1 MSIYFAENLEQGVT
15 MAKTDPV
22 KQNSALQLQS
32 RLLIYSALGAIAI
45 GASVA
50 IASIMPLSQR
60 LKQAEERNLEFAA
73 QTRTLAIEEFLLR
86 TQDIGGQIASRTRA
100 RNQLAAFN
108 QGQVQRNEL
117 VRVSTDILNDALNQ
131 SEEIEGIIRFDGNGQ
146 PVTQIGLAIP
156 EEFWQIMP
164 SEGNQS
170 VFIGPVEIAGI
181 SYLIVGTL
189 INNETA
195 QVLGRDLVLFK
206 VPRLERIVQNH
217 SGLGETGEIIL
228 GRVTDGRVELFFEQR
243 NNDNRISRT
252 VENAIERS
260 VAGEAGL
267 MQSDSMSTIPEVI
280 AFNPIAIADWGLAV
294 KMDRQE
300 LYQPVQK
307 QILDTSIAI
316 AILTLLGTGGMVI
329 LLRPL
334 TDKAIVQTDEL
345 EQQIQEK
352 SALLQAKT
360 AALQTEQRQR
370 EAVEEALQ
378 QMNELKAS
386 SRQVADA
393 CATANFGVQEAQTI
407 ATGGRQS
414 VDRTLEGMT
423 TLKENVEAI
432 ALQIDHLHE
441 GARQIG
447 TIASLVGS
455 LADQTNML
463 ALNAAVEAVRAGDRG
478 KGFSVIATEIR
489 KLADRS
495 RQSADKINTLLGD
508 IQSSVVATSKA
519 TQEGTKT
526 VQVNFEIVQETA
538 VSLAGVLNAIDGVTA
553 SAQEISLATHEQAV
567 AIQQLVAAIDMI
579 KTSD

>member
-1 MSIYFAENLEQGVT
+1 
-15 MAKTDPV
+15 
-22 KQNSALQLQS
+22 
-32 RLLIYSALGAIAI
+32 
-45 GASVA
+45 
-50 IASIMPLSQR
+50 
-60 LKQAEERNLEFAA
+60 
-73 QTRTLAIEEFLLR
+73 
-86 TQDIGGQIASRTRA
+86 
-100 RNQLAAFN
+100 
-108 QGQVQRNEL
+108 
-117 VRVSTDILNDALNQ
+117 
-131 SEEIEGIIRFDGNGQ
+131 
-146 PVTQIGLAIP
+146 
-156 EEFWQIMP
+156 
-164 SEGNQS
+164 
-170 VFIGPVEIAGI
+170 
-181 SYLIVGTL
+181 
-189 INNETA
+189 
-195 QVLGRDLVLFK
+195 
-206 VPRLERIVQNH
+206 
-217 SGLGETGEIIL
+217 
-228 GRVTDGRVELFFEQR
+228 
-243 NNDNRISRT
+243 
-252 VENAIERS
+252 
-260 VAGEAGL
+260 
-267 MQSDSMSTIPEVI
+267 
-280 AFNPIAIADWGLAV
+280 
-294 KMDRQE
+294 
-300 LYQPVQK
+300 
-307 QILDTSIAI
+307 
-316 AILTLLGTGGMVI
+316 

-352 SALLQAKT
+352 SALLQAQT

-370 EAVEEALQ
+370 KAVEDALD

-386 SRQVADA
+386 SQQVASS

-407 ATGGRQS
+407 ATAGRRS

-423 TLKENVEAI
+423 TLKDNVEAI

-495 RQSADKINTLLGD
+495 RQSADKINILLED

-538 VSLAGVLNAIDGVTA
+538 VSLTGVLKAIDEVTA

-567 AIQQLVAAIDMI
+567 AIQQLVAAIDLI

>member
-1 MSIYFAENLEQGVT
+1 MT
-15 MAKTDPV
+15 KTDQG

-32 RLLIYSALGAIAI
+32 RLLIYSALGALGI

-50 IASIMPLSQR
+50 IASIMPLSER

-86 TQDIGGQIASRTRA
+86 TQDIGGQISSRTRA
-100 RNQLAAFN
+100 RNQLAAYN
-108 QGQVQRNEL
+108 QGQVKRNEL
-117 VRVSTDILNDALNQ
+117 VQVSTAILTDALNQ
-131 SEEIEGIIRFDGNGQ
+131 SEDIKGIMRFDAKGQ

-156 EEFWQIMP
+156 EEFWQVMP
-164 SEGNQS
+164 SEGNPT
-170 VFIGPVEIAGI
+170 VFMGPVDIAGI

-189 INNETA
+189 INNQTA
-195 QVLGRDLVLFK
+195 QVIGRDLVLFE
-206 VPRLERIVQNH
+206 VSRLERIIQNY
-217 SGLGETGEIIL
+217 SGLGATGEIIL
-228 GRVTDGRVELFFEQR
+228 GTVKNGKVQRFFQTR
-243 NNDNRISRT
+243 NNTNRISMA
-252 VENAIERS
+252 VENAIKMA
-260 VAGEAGL
+260 VGGEAGL
-267 MQSDSMSTIPEVI
+267 MQSDAMSDIPEVI
-280 AFNPIAIADWGLAV
+280 AFNPIALANWGLAV

-307 QILDTSIAI
+307 QILDTGIAI

-334 TDKAIVQTDEL
+334 TNKAIVQTDEL

-352 SALLQAKT
+352 SALLQVKT

-370 EAVEEALQ
+370 RAVEEALQ

-386 SRQVADA
+386 SRQVAEA
-393 CATANFGVQEAQTI
+393 CATANFGVQDAQTI
-407 ATGGRQS
+407 ATAGTRS
-414 VDRTLEGMT
+414 VARTLEGMT
-423 TLKENVEAI
+423 TLKDNVEAI

-495 RQSADKINTLLGD
+495 RQSADKINILLED

-519 TQEGTKT
+519 TAEGTKT

-538 VSLAGVLNAIDGVTA
+538 VSLTGVLQAIEEVTT

-567 AIQQLVAAIDMI
+567 AIQQLVAAIDLI
-579 KTSD
+579 QT

>member
-1 MSIYFAENLEQGVT
+1 
-15 MAKTDPV
+15 MAKTDQGR
-22 KQNSALQLQS
+22 QNSALQLQS
-32 RLLIYSALGAIAI
+32 RLLIYSALGALAI

-50 IASIMPLSQR
+50 IASIMPLSER
-60 LKQAEERNLEFAA
+60 LKHAEERNLEFAA

-86 TQDIGGQIASRTRA
+86 TQDIGAQIASRTRA
-100 RNQLAAFN
+100 RNQLAAYN
-108 QGQVQRNEL
+108 QGQIQRNEL
-117 VRVSTDILNDALNQ
+117 VQVSTNILTDALNQ
-131 SEEIEGIIRFDGNGQ
+131 SEEIEGIMRFDVTGQ
-146 PVTQIGLAIP
+146 PVTQIGLPIP
-156 EEFWQIMP
+156 QEFWPVMP
-164 SEGNQS
+164 SGGNQS
-170 VFIGPVEIAGI
+170 VIVGPVEIAEI

-189 INNETA
+189 INNETE
-195 QVLGRDLVLFK
+195 QLLGRDLVLFE
-206 VPRLERIVQNH
+206 VPRLKRIVQNH

-228 GRVTDGRVELFFEQR
+228 GTVNNGRVQLFFEAG
-243 NNDNRISRT
+243 NNGNRISRA

-267 MQSDSMSTIPEVI
+267 IQSDLMSDISEVI
-280 AFNPIAIADWGLAV
+280 AFNPIAIANWGLAV

-307 QILDTSIAI
+307 QIVDTGIAI

-334 TDKAIVQTDEL
+334 ANKAIVQTDEL

-352 SALLQAKT
+352 SALLQAET

-370 EAVEEALQ
+370 RAVEEALE

-386 SRQVADA
+386 SRQVASN
-393 CATANFGVQEAQTI
+393 CATANFGVQEAQSI
-407 ATGGRQS
+407 ATGGTRS
-414 VDRTLEGMT
+414 VERTLEGMT
-423 TLKENVEAI
+423 NLKDNVEAI

-495 RQSADKINTLLGD
+495 RQSADRINILLAD
-508 IQSSVVATSKA
+508 IQSSVVTTSKA

-526 VQVNFEIVQETA
+526 VQVNFKIVQETA
-538 VSLAGVLNAIDGVTA
+538 VSLTGVLKAIDGVTT

-567 AIQQLVAAIDMI
+567 AIQQLVEAIDTI
-579 KTSD
+579 KTSS

>member
-1 MSIYFAENLEQGVT
+1 
-15 MAKTDPV
+15 
-22 KQNSALQLQS
+22 
-32 RLLIYSALGAIAI
+32 
-45 GASVA
+45 
-50 IASIMPLSQR
+50 MPLSQR

-100 RNQLAAFN
+100 RNQLAAYN
-108 QGQVQRNEL
+108 QGQIQRNE
-117 VRVSTDILNDALNQ
+117 VVQVSTDILTDALNQ
-131 SEEIEGIIRFDGNGQ
+131 SEEIEGIMRFDRNGQ
-146 PVTQIGLAIP
+146 PVTQIGLEIP
-156 EEFWQIMP
+156 EEFWQNMP
-164 SEGNQS
+164 SGGNQS
-170 VFIGPVEIAGI
+170 VFIGPVEMAEI

-189 INNETA
+189 IANETG
-195 QVLGRDLVLFK
+195 QVIGRDLVLFK

-228 GRVTDGRVELFFEQR
+228 GTVTNGRVQFFFEAI
-243 NNDNRISRT
+243 NNPNQISRA

-260 VAGEAGL
+260 VLGESGL
-267 MQSDSMSTIPEVI
+267 MQSDRMSDIPEVI
-280 AFNPIAIADWGLAV
+280 AFNPIAIANWGLAV
-294 KMDRQE
+294 KMERQE

-307 QILDTSIAI
+307 QIFDTGMAI
-316 AILTLLGTGGMVI
+316 ALLTLLGTGGMVI

-370 EAVEEALQ
+370 RAVEEALD

-393 CATANFGVQEAQTI
+393 CATANVGVQEAQTI
-407 ATGGRQS
+407 ATVGTRS

-423 TLKENVEAI
+423 TLKDNVEAI

-495 RQSADKINTLLGD
+495 RQSADKINILLGD

-538 VSLAGVLNAIDGVTA
+538 VSLTGVLNAIDEVTT

-567 AIQQLVAAIDMI
+567 AIQQVVAAIDMI

>member
-1 MSIYFAENLEQGVT
+1 
-15 MAKTDPV
+15 MAKTDQG

-32 RLLIYSALGAIAI
+32 RLLIYSALGAVAI

-60 LKQAEERNLEFAA
+60 LKQGEEHNLEFAA

-100 RNQLAAFN
+100 RNQLVAYN
-108 QGQVQRNEL
+108 QGQIQRNEL
-117 VRVSTDILNDALNQ
+117 VQVSTNILTDALNQ
-131 SEEIEGIIRFDGNGQ
+131 SEEIEGIMRFDVNGQ

-156 EEFWQIMP
+156 EEFWQVMP
-164 SEGNQS
+164 SGGNQS
-170 VFIGPVEIAGI
+170 VLIGPLEISGI

-189 INNETA
+189 IPNETG
-195 QVLGRDLVLFK
+195 QVIGRDLVLFK
-206 VPRLERIVQNH
+206 VPRLERIVENH

-228 GRVTDGRVELFFEQR
+228 GTVTNGRVQFFFEAI
-243 NNDNRISRT
+243 NDPNPISRA

-267 MQSDSMSTIPEVI
+267 MQSDRMSDIPEVI
-280 AFNPIAIADWGLAV
+280 AFNPIAIANWGLAV
-294 KMDRQE
+294 KMERQE

-307 QILDTSIAI
+307 QIFDTGMTIAL
-316 AILTLLGTGGMVI
+316 LTLLGTGGMVI

-352 SALLQAKT
+352 SALLQAQT

-370 EAVEEALQ
+370 KAVEDALD

-386 SRQVADA
+386 SQQVASS

-407 ATGGRQS
+407 ATAGRRS

-423 TLKENVEAI
+423 TLKDNVEAI

-495 RQSADKINTLLGD
+495 RQSADKINILLED

-538 VSLAGVLNAIDGVTA
+538 VSLTGVLKAIDEVTA

-567 AIQQLVAAIDMI
+567 AIQQLVAAIDLI

>member
-15 MAKTDPV
+15 MAKTHPV
-22 KQNSALQLQS
+22 KQNSALRLQS
-32 RLLIYSALGAIAI
+32 RLLIYSALGALGI

-50 IASIMPLSQR
+50 IASIMPLSER
-60 LKQAEERNLEFAA
+60 LKQAEQRNLEFAA

-100 RNQLAAFN
+100 RNQLAAYT
-108 QGQVQRNEL
+108 QGKIQRNEL
-117 VRVSTDILNDALNQ
+117 EQVSRDILTDALNQ
-131 SEEIEGIIRFDGNGQ
+131 SEEIEGIMRFDVNGQ

-156 EEFWQIMP
+156 EEIWQVMP
-164 SEGNQS
+164 SGGNQA
-170 VFIGPVEIAGI
+170 VIIGPVEIAGT

-189 INNETA
+189 INNETG
-195 QVLGRDLVLFK
+195 QVIGRDLVLFK
-206 VPRLERIVQNH
+206 VPRLEKIVQNY

-228 GRVTDGRVELFFEQR
+228 GTVTNGKVELFFKSGNTE
-243 NNDNRISRT
+243 NRISRA

-260 VAGEAGL
+260 VSGEGGL
-267 MQSDSMSTIPEVI
+267 MESDAMSEIPEVI
-280 AFNPIAIADWGLAV
+280 AFNPIAIANWGLAV

-300 LYQPVQK
+300 LYEPVQQ
-307 QILDTSIAI
+307 QIVDTGIAI

-334 TDKAIVQTDEL
+334 TNKAIVQTDEL
-345 EQQIQEK
+345 EQQIEEK
-352 SALLQAKT
+352 TALLQIKT
-360 AALQTEQRQR
+360 AALETEQRQR
-370 EAVEEALQ
+370 GAIEEALQ

-393 CATANFGVQEAQTI
+393 CATANFGVQEAQSI
-407 ATGGRQS
+407 ATGGTRS
-414 VDRTLEGMT
+414 VERTLEGMT
-423 TLKENVEAI
+423 TLKDNVEAI
-432 ALQIDHLHE
+432 AVQIEYLHE

-495 RQSADKINTLLGD
+495 RQSADKINILLED
-508 IQSSVVATSKA
+508 IQRSVVATSKA

-526 VQVNFEIVQETA
+526 VQVNFDIVQETA
-538 VSLAGVLNAIDGVTA
+538 VSLTGVLNAIDEVTA

-567 AIQQLVAAIDMI
+567 AIQQLVAAIEMI
-579 KTSD
+579 KTSN